1 MIRKFLRLLSWAATA
16 LVALLLVC
24 NLYTIGAR
32 VVGGVEHPTIFGWSW
47 AVVISGSMEDTIQV
61 DDLVVI
67 HRQESYRAGDIITFH
82 SGNTVVTHR
91 IIGEDATGFITK
103 GDANNAPDIHPVQPA
118 HVIGK
123 VVWVIGGVGTL
134 IGYLRTPLGMLC
146 LVAVGIGLIEVPY
159 LIQAAG
165 ESRRKKDPRQ

>member
-1 MIRKFLRLLSWAATA
+1 MIRKCLRLLSWAATA

-32 VVGGVEHPTIFGWSW
+32 LIGGVEHPTIFGWSW

-67 HRQESYRAGDIITFH
+67 HRQESYRTGDIITFH

-103 GDANNAPDIHPVQPA
+103 GDANNAPDIQPVKPS

-146 LVAVGIGLIEVPY
+146 LAMAGFAMVEIPY
-159 LIQAAG
+159 LLD
-165 ESRRKKDPRQ
+165 RRAKDRGRNA